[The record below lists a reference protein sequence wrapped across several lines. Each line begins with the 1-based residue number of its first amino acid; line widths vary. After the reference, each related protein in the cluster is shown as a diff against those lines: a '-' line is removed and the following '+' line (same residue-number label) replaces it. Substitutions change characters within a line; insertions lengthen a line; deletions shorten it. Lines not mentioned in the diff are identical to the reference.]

1 MTLRFFEEGHDDIM
15 MIDPPIEELR
25 KIAGNEYILTNLVA
39 KRAKEL
45 EKEIPDVIEHSQ
57 EKAISIAAR
66 EVYSG
71 KVVKGDMLED
81 DIKFGAVL
89 VDTEGQEE

>member
-1 MTLRFFEEGHDDIM
+1 M

-45 EKEIPDVIEHSQ
+45 EKEIPDFIEHSQ
-57 EKAISIAAR
+57 EKSISLAAR
-66 EVYSG
+66 EIYSG
-71 KVVKGDMLED
+71 KIVPSKVDSNDL
-81 DIKFGAVL
+81 KFGAV
-89 VDTEGQEE
+89 VVEDSEEEE

>member
-1 MTLRFFEEGHDDIM
+1 M

-66 EVYSG
+66 EIYSG
-71 KVVKGDMLED
+71 KIVKSKID
-81 DIKFGAVL
+81 DDNIKFGAVV
-89 VDTEGQEE
+89 VDADSEED

>member
-1 MTLRFFEEGHDDIM
+1 M

-66 EVYSG
+66 EIYSG
-71 KVVKGDMLED
+71 KIVKSKID
-81 DIKFGAVL
+81 DDNIKFGAVV
-89 VDTEGQEE
+89 VDTDSEED

>member
-1 MTLRFFEEGHDDIM
+1 MFVVVLYMLVLQLFFKGSEFIM
-15 MIDPPIEELR
+15 MIDPPIEEL
-25 KIAGNEYILTNLVA
+25 KQKAGNEYILTNLVA

-45 EKEIPDVIEHSQ
+45 EKDIPEVIENSQ

-71 KVVKGDMLED
+71 KIVAKKIE
-81 DIKFGAVL
+81 K
-89 VDTEGQEE
+89 

>member
-1 MTLRFFEEGHDDIM
+1 M
-15 MIDPPIEELR
+15 MIDPPIEELK

-45 EKEIPDVIEHSQ
+45 EKEIPEVIDASQ
-57 EKAISIAAR
+57 EKAISLASR

-71 KVVKGDMLED
+71 KIVSSK
-81 DIKFGAVL
+81 
-89 VDTEGQEE
+89 EEENK

>member
-1 MTLRFFEEGHDDIM
+1 

-66 EVYSG
+66 EIYSG
-71 KVVKGDMLED
+71 KIVKSKID
-81 DIKFGAVL
+81 DDNIKFGAVV
-89 VDTEGQEE
+89 VDADSEED